1 MMKNLSLGVEK
12 VSLVV
17 TALLFAVNIAI
28 GEKEIAVAIVV
39 AGVLFLLDYVA
50 IKFIVRALAEKR
62 YSLAFSMFILVMKML
77 ALLAIIAVLL
87 VFAKLNIYGLM
98 IGLTSVVIVIIGKGL
113 KG

>member
-1 MMKNLSLGVEK
+1 MKNLELGVEK
-12 VSLVV
+12 LSLAV

-28 GEKEIAVAIVV
+28 GQREIAVGIAV

-50 IKFIVRALAEKR
+50 IRFIVRSLAENR
-62 YSLAFSMFILVMKML
+62 YSLSFSMFILVIKML

-87 VFAKLNIYGLM
+87 IFAKLNIYGLL
-98 IGLTSVVIVIIGKGL
+98 IGLTSVVIIIIGKGF

>member
-1 MMKNLSLGVEK
+1 MKNSSLSVEKLSLA
-12 VSLVV
+12 V

-28 GEKEIAVAIVV
+28 GQRDIAVAIAV
-39 AGVLFLLDYVA
+39 AGVLFLLDYIA
-50 IKFIVRALAEKR
+50 IRFVVKTLAEKR
-62 YSLAFSMFILVMKML
+62 CSLAFSMFILVAKML

-98 IGLTSVVIVIIGKGL
+98 IGLTSVVIIIIGKGL

>member
-1 MMKNLSLGVEK
+1 MKSLDLGVEK
-12 VSLVV
+12 LSLAV
-17 TALLFAVNIAI
+17 TAVLFAVNIAI
-28 GEKEIAVAIVV
+28 GQSEIAVAIAV
-39 AGVLFLLDYVA
+39 AGILFLLDYVA
-50 IKFIVRALAEKR
+50 IRFVVKALAEKR
-62 YSLAFSMFILVMKML
+62 YSFAFSIFILVMKML

>member
-1 MMKNLSLGVEK
+1 MKNLSLGVEK

-28 GEKEIAVAIVV
+28 GEKEIAVAIAV
-39 AGVLFLLDYVA
+39 AGVLFLLDYMA
-50 IKFIVRALAEKR
+50 IKFIVKALAEKR
-62 YSLAFSMFILVMKML
+62 YSLAFSIFILVMKML
-77 ALLAIIAVLL
+77 ALLAIVAVLL
-87 VFAKLNIYGLM
+87 IFAKLNIYGLM

>member
-1 MMKNLSLGVEK
+1 MKNLELGVEK
-12 VSLVV
+12 LSLAA

-28 GEKEIAVAIVV
+28 GQREIAVGIAV

-50 IKFIVRALAEKR
+50 IRFIVRSLAENK
-62 YSLAFSMFILVMKML
+62 YSLSFSIFILVIKML

-87 VFAKLNIYGLM
+87 LFAKLNIYGLI
-98 IGLTSVVIVIIGKGL
+98 IGLTSVVIIIIGKGF

>member
-1 MMKNLSLGVEK
+1 MKNLNLGVEK
-12 VSLVV
+12 LSLAV

-28 GEKEIAVAIVV
+28 GEREVAVAIAV

-50 IKFIVRALAEKR
+50 IRFVVRALAENR
-62 YSLAFSMFILVMKML
+62 YSLAFSMFILVMKLL

-87 VFAKLNIYGLM
+87 LFAKLNIYGLM

>member
-1 MMKNLSLGVEK
+1 MKNLDLGVEK
-12 VSLVV
+12 LSLAV
-17 TALLFAVNIAI
+17 TAVLFAVNIAI
-28 GEKEIAVAIVV
+28 GQSEIAVAIAV
-39 AGVLFLLDYVA
+39 AGILFLLDYVA
-50 IKFIVRALAEKR
+50 IRFVVKALAEKR
-62 YSLAFSMFILVMKML
+62 YSFAFSIFILVMKML

>member
-1 MMKNLSLGVEK
+1 MKNPSLGVEK
-12 VSLVV
+12 VSLAV

-28 GEKEIAVAIVV
+28 GQREIAVAIAV
-39 AGVLFLLDYVA
+39 AGVLFLLDYTA
-50 IKFIVRALAEKR
+50 IRFVVKAIAEKR
-62 YSLAFSMFILVMKML
+62 YSLGFSMFILVTKML

>member
-1 MMKNLSLGVEK
+1 MKNLDLGVEK
-12 VSLVV
+12 TSLAV
-17 TALLFAVNIAI
+17 TALLFVVNIAI
-28 GEKEIAVAIVV
+28 GETAVAVAIAV

-50 IKFIVRALAEKR
+50 IRFIVKALAEKR
-62 YSLAFSMFILVMKML
+62 YSLAFSIFILVMKML

-87 VFAKLNIYGLM
+87 IFAKLNIYGLM

>member
-1 MMKNLSLGVEK
+1 MKNLNLGVEK
-12 VSLVV
+12 FSLAV

-28 GEKEIAVAIVV
+28 GQREIAVGIAV

-50 IKFIVRALAEKR
+50 IRFIVKALAERR
-62 YSLAFSMFILVMKML
+62 YSLAFSIFILVMKML
-77 ALLAIIAVLL
+77 ALLAIVAVLL